1 MNVLHLVQHFKIGG
15 LEKMAVTLMQK
26 SRFANTSI
34 IVSLEGTERDAVNEW
49 PALSV
54 FEQKLISLNKAPKF
68 ELSVIKKLSEIIKKH
83 NITVIH
89 SHHIG
94 PMLYASLTCLV
105 NPSVKHVSTIHDA
118 WYLKNFK
125 QRLITKVLNKL
136 TKIHWVAD
144 ANVVA
149 NEFYNETAIKADS
162 TILNGIDFQQFIDT
176 DDATARIKLNLPHDK
191 KLIGCSARLEPGKG
205 HLDLIKLLPALPKE
219 IELVFAGNGSLRF
232 SLMSAAVSLGVVER
246 VHFLGNVQHMELFYS
261 AINVMCLYSQ
271 REGLPLSI
279 LESMACGKVIVA
291 TDVGGISEVVSDKQG
306 ILVKPNDSF
315 GLKLALLKALEMKHG
330 QCIREYILSIADAN
344 KMSEAYDH
352 FYNGLAS

>member
-26 SRFANTSI
+26 SQFASTSI
-34 IVSLEGTERDAVNEW
+34 IVSLEGNEQEAVSEW
-49 PALSV
+49 PALAL
-54 FEQKLISLNKAPKF
+54 FEQKLISLDKAPRF
-68 ELSVIKKLSEIIKKH
+68 DLSIIKKLTEIIKTHEIK
-83 NITVIH
+83 VIH

-94 PMLYASLTCLV
+94 PMLYTSLACLT
-105 NPSVKHVSTIHDA
+105 NTQVKHVSTIHDA
-118 WYLKNFK
+118 WYLKSFK
-125 QRLITKVLNKL
+125 QRLITKTLNKL

-144 ANVVA
+144 AQVVA
-149 NEFYNETAIKADS
+149 NEFYNETAITADK
-162 TILNGIDFQQFIDT
+162 TILNGIDLQQFNHINE
-176 DDATARIKLNLPHDK
+176 ATARLKLDLPADK

-205 HLDLIKLLPALPKE
+205 HLDLIKLLPLLPKD

-232 SLMSAAVSLGVVER
+232 SLLSAAVSLGVVER
-246 VHFLGNVQHMELFYS
+246 VHFLGNVQHMQLFYS

-291 TDVGGISEVVSDKQG
+291 TDVGGISEVVTEEQG

-315 GLKLALLKALEMKHG
+315 GLKIALLKALDMKYG
-330 QCIREYILSIADAN
+330 LCIREHILSIADAN